1 MFFFSSH
8 FVLFCLEFSS
18 KTRHSGNPRNKCAL
32 QPGHSLMDWVRLG
45 SSNYDLSGTKGVIR
59 PISYEELAK
68 HNKPDDIWLAIRGKV
83 YNVTKYMD
91 FHPGGMY
98 HSCNSIQN
106 NSKKIYERGNIKLIR
121 RRRKKNSMNAHQK

>member
-1 MFFFSSH
+1 MDRK
-8 FVLFCLEFSS
+8 L
-18 KTRHSGNPRNKCAL
+18 GNPRNKCAL

-68 HNKPDDIWLAIRGKV
+68 HDKVDDIWLAIRGKV

-98 HSCNSIQN
+98 LAI
-106 NSKKIYERGNIKLIR
+106 
-121 RRRKKNSMNAHQK
+121 